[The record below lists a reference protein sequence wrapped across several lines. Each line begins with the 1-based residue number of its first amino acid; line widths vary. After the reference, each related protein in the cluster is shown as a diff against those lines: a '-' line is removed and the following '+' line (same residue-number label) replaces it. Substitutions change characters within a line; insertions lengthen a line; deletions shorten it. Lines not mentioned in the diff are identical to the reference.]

1 MLNTSQAEALPII
14 IEDGIL
20 EGLWMLCS
28 KLSTLP
34 KLVLFLLCNYLR
46 TLHLPSSPTLV
57 QATEKIVQSA
67 MELFEGR
74 VLLVEKPSS
83 SRVEG

>member
-28 KLSTLP
+28 TLP
-34 KLVLFLLCNYLR
+34 KLVLFLLCKYLR
-46 TLHLPSSPTLV
+46 TLHLPSSTTLE

-74 VLLVEKPSS
+74 VLLAEKPSS

>member
-34 KLVLFLLCNYLR
+34 KLVLFLLCKDLR
-46 TLHLPSSPTLV
+46 TLHLPSSPTHV

>member
-1 MLNTSQAEALPII
+1 MLNTSQAEAFPII
-14 IEDGIL
+14 IEDRIL
-20 EGLWMLCS
+20 EGLWMLC
-28 KLSTLP
+28 STLP
-34 KLVLFLLCNYLR
+34 KLVLFLLCKYLR

-74 VLLVEKPSS
+74 VLVEKPSS